1 VFLVPSQKKLFHR
14 RQSRSLAGVSR
25 AAPTHRLI
33 YDRRVAGDTLSDELL
48 RQVANLRT
56 TSAELARREALLASA
71 EEAGQMGSWELRR
84 SGELVWSDNLYRL
97 YGYEPGEVTP
107 SPQIV
112 FDLTHP
118 DDRTR
123 VEEFVRR
130 LMDRGEFA
138 APLEYRIR
146 LRGRGIRYLRATL
159 AVVEER
165 GGRPSR
171 MIGSVFDVTDER
183 RADRVIAAHVAVSDA
198 LAQWETT
205 EQGLDLLLG
214 GLAAALDCVVGVLW
228 LPHEDVLVA
237 RHLWRSGAVD
247 GSELEAA
254 RFRRGCGVPARAWR
268 QRAPVVGEPVARRRA
283 ATRAGVAHAVAFPAL
298 HQGEVLAVLELL
310 SADEPPVSARTL
322 RSLAGMGYEIGHFLA
337 NRRGE
342 LTGRMLTARELQV
355 LRLLAQG
362 LTRPQIAERLS
373 ITRATAKTHVEH
385 IYAKLDVVGRAAA
398 VAVGLRQGLIS

>member
-1 VFLVPSQKKLFHR
+1 VVAVRGVTYAR
-14 RQSRSLAGVSR
+14 RRDVWV
-25 AAPTHRLI
+25 
-33 YDRRVAGDTLSDELL
+33 YDRGVAGDTLSDALL
-48 RQVANLRT
+48 GQVANLRT
-56 TSAELARREALLASA
+56 ASAELARREALLASA
-71 EEAGQMGSWELRR
+71 EEAGRMGSWELRG
-84 SGELVWSDNLYRL
+84 SGELIWSDNLYRL

-107 SPQIV
+107 SPELV

-130 LMDRGEFA
+130 LRECGEFD

-146 LRGRGIRYLRATL
+146 LRGRGIRHLRATL
-159 AVVEER
+159 AVLEER

-171 MIGSVFDVTDER
+171 MIGSVFDITDER
-183 RADRVIAAHVAVSDA
+183 RADRVIAAHVAVSGA

-205 EQGLDLLLG
+205 RQGLDLLLG
-214 GLAAALDCVVGVLW
+214 GLAAALDCLVGVLW

-237 RHLWRSGAVD
+237 RHVWRSAAVD
-247 GSELEAA
+247 GSELEAV
-254 RFRRGCGVPARAWR
+254 RFRRGNGVPGRAWR

-283 ATRAGVAHAVAFPAL
+283 AARAGVAHAVAFPAL
-298 HQGEVLAVLELL
+298 HEGEVLAVLELL
-310 SADEPPVSARTL
+310 SADEPPISALTL

-342 LTGRMLTARELQV
+342 LTGTMLTPRELEV

-385 IYAKLDVVGRAAA
+385 IYAKLDVAGRAAA
-398 VAVGLRQGLIS
+398 VAVGLRQGFIS